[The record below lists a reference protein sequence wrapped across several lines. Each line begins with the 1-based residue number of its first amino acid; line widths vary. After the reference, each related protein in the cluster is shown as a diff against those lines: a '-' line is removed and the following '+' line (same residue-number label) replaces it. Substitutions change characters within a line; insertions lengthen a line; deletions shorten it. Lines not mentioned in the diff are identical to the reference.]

1 MSLIY
6 KNITGSDAV
15 TLIDVNIAGK
25 TSQKLDYINL
35 CNTHDTDSVDLDIYY
50 SNSVT
55 AAAVANNWDA
65 PLETVTNFYLLK
77 NIKIPKG
84 TTLRLNNRLYSLVVK
99 LSAADSSVDI
109 TIGADLQNE
118 SSSGSIYTNSLP
130 EY

>member
-1 MSLIY
+1 M
-6 KNITGSDAV
+6 
-15 TLIDVNIAGK
+15 
-25 TSQKLDYINL
+25 
-35 CNTHDTDSVDLDIYY
+35 
-50 SNSVT
+50 
-55 AAAVANNWDA
+55 ANNWDA

-84 TTLRLNNRLYSLVVK
+84 TTLRLNTDDNITFNNRLYSLVVK